1 MNRLVLICLC
11 VVMAFCVAAQLASA
25 QQGPYQN
32 GAGMGYGANRR
43 GYGRR
48 GIGPGAGYGRGGM
61 GPGTGYGRG
70 GMGPGAGNGMAGLGP
85 GDGYG
90 LCPRSLLTTEERIQC
105 LEDSLTY
112 LPPDS
117 IRYARHVRILEALKN
132 NN

>member
-48 GIGPGAGYGRGGM
+48 GMGPGA
-61 GPGTGYGRG
+61 GYGRG